1 VNYKKI
7 SIEIYSEIE
16 DKKSRGGFCGKY

>member
-7 SIEIYSEIE
+7 SIEIYSGIE